1 MDAVNYRRRK
11 LRKMRRTTVIVLR
24 HCIISLLALFFLLP
38 IIVLLTRSVM
48 SPDDIY
54 RVPTLLFPTV
64 LDFSGYAEAFDSQIL
79 SYLLNTVIVVG
90 VNTVFVP
97 LTCLMCGYGFAKVRF
112 PGRGLCFSLLLSTI
126 MIPGIAMQIPLY
138 IVYYHLGLTDS
149 LWPLMI
155 TAFFG
160 GGAMSIFF
168 MRQYLKGIP
177 DSILE
182 AARVD
187 GANALIIMF
196 KIMLPLARPVVVLT
210 AVNVFIGQ
218 YNDYGTALIYIW
230 NEKFYTLS
238 VGLYYKYL
246 APGAESIDANV
257 QYAAGVLV
265 MLPMVVIFALFQK
278 QLINGIVTSGMKL

>member
-1 MDAVNYRRRK
+1 MDAVNLRRHRAHK
-11 LRKMRRTTVIVLR
+11 ILRRAIVIIR
-24 HCIISLLALFFLLP
+24 HFILCLLALFFLLP
-38 IIVLLTRSVM
+38 ILVLFTRSVM
-48 SPDDIY
+48 DPSEIY
-54 RVPTLLFPTV
+54 AVPTHLFPSR
-64 LDFSGYAEAFDSQIL
+64 LNFSGYTQAFDAQIL
-79 SYLLNTVIVVG
+79 SYLLNTIIVVG

-187 GANALIIMF
+187 GANAFVIMF
-196 KIMLPLARPVVVLT
+196 RIMLPLARPVVVLT

-230 NEKFYTLS
+230 NEKYYTLA

-246 APGAESIDANV
+246 APGAESIDVNV

>member
-1 MDAVNYRRRK
+1 MDVVNIRRRR
-11 LRKMRRTTVIVLR
+11 LRKVRRSVIIILR
-24 HCIISLLALFFLLP
+24 HCCISLLALFFLLP
-38 IIVLLTRSVM
+38 IIVLFTRSVM
-48 SPDDIY
+48 SPEDIY
-54 RVPTLLFPTV
+54 QVPTLLFPSK
-64 LDFSGYAEAFDSQIL
+64 LNFSGYAEAFDEQIL

-90 VNTVFVP
+90 VNTFFVP

-112 PGRGLCFSLLLSTI
+112 PGRGICFSLLLSTI

-160 GGAMSIFF
+160 GGAMNIFF

-187 GANALIIMF
+187 GANSFVIML
-196 KIMLPLARPVVVLT
+196 KVMLPLARPVVILT

-218 YNDYGTALIYIW
+218 YNDYGTSLIYIW
-230 NEKFYTLS
+230 NEKYYTLS

-246 APGAESIDANV
+246 APGAANIDVNV

-265 MLPMVVIFALFQK
+265 MLPMITIFALFQK
-278 QLINGIVTSGMKL
+278 QLVNGIVTSGMKL

>member
-1 MDAVNYRRRK
+1 MEMLYRSKRTARHIRK
-11 LRKMRRTTVIVLR
+11 TIVTVLR
-24 HCIISLLALFFLLP
+24 HLIICVLALFFLLP
-38 IIVLLTRSVM
+38 IIVMLMRSVM

-54 RVPTLLFPTV
+54 RVPTLMFPTK
-64 LDFSGYAEAFDSQIL
+64 LEFSGYAQAFDAQIMN
-79 SYLLNTVIVVG
+79 YLLNTVIVVG

-112 PGRGLCFSLLLSTI
+112 PGRGICFSLLLSTI

-138 IVYYHLGLTDS
+138 IVYYKLQLTNS

-177 DSILE
+177 DTITE

-187 GANALIIMF
+187 GANMFTIMVR
-196 KIMLPLARPVVVLT
+196 IMLPLARPVVVLT

-230 NEKFYTLS
+230 NEKYYTLA

-246 APGAESIDANV
+246 APGAQAIDANV

-265 MLPMVVIFALFQK
+265 MIPMVVLFALFQK
-278 QLINGIVTSGMKL
+278 QLINGIVTSGMKM

>member
-1 MDAVNYRRRK
+1 MQTLLYP
-11 LRKMRRTTVIVLR
+11 RRTARRTKKTVISVVR
-24 HCIISLLALFFLLP
+24 HLIVSALALFFLLP
-38 IIVLLTRSVM
+38 IIVMLMRSVM
-48 SPDDIY
+48 SPEDIY
-54 RVPTLLFPTV
+54 RVPTTIFPSKLV
-64 LDFSGYAEAFDSQIL
+64 FSGYAEAFDEQIL
-79 SYLLNTVIVVG
+79 RYLLNTIIVVG

-112 PGRGLCFSLLLSTI
+112 PGRGACFSLLLSTI

-138 IVYYHLGLTDS
+138 IVYYKLKLTNS

-177 DSILE
+177 DSITE

-187 GANALIIMF
+187 GANAFTIMF
-196 KIMLPLARPVVVLT
+196 RIMLPLARPVVVLT

-230 NEKFYTLS
+230 NEKYYTLA

-246 APGAESIDANV
+246 APGAQAIDANI

-265 MLPMVVIFALFQK
+265 MIPMVVLFALFQK
-278 QLINGIVTSGMKL
+278 QLINGIVTSGMKM

>member
-1 MDAVNYRRRK
+1 MEILYRSKRTA
-11 LRKMRRTTVIVLR
+11 RRTRKTVVTVVR
-24 HCIISLLALFFLLP
+24 HLIICTLALFFLLP
-38 IIVLLTRSVM
+38 VIVMFMRSAM

-54 RVPTLLFPTV
+54 RVPTLLFPTKP
-64 LDFSGYAEAFDSQIL
+64 DFSGYAQAFDAQIMN
-79 SYLLNTVIVVG
+79 YLLNTVIVVG

-97 LTCLMCGYGFAKVRF
+97 ATCLMCGYGFAKVRF
-112 PGRGLCFSLLLSTI
+112 PGRGICFSLLLSTI

-138 IVYYHLGLTDS
+138 IVYYKLKLTNS

-177 DSILE
+177 DTIAE

-187 GANALIIMF
+187 GANMFTIMVR
-196 KIMLPLARPVVVLT
+196 IMLPLARPVVVLT

-230 NEKFYTLS
+230 NEKYYTLA

-246 APGAESIDANV
+246 APGAQAIDANV

-265 MLPMVVIFALFQK
+265 MIPMVVLFALFQK
-278 QLINGIVTSGMKL
+278 QLINGIVTSGMKM